1 MKHHIPIFNKDK
13 TEEVWLKVR
22 KLDANFSQDETNHRH
37 TYEELIWVKSGI
49 GTQLIDNQVYSI
61 TPNTLYFISK
71 GQVHNFQEGKNMDAY
86 IIAFDPNFLKSYFP
100 FQLAIISKK
109 LKNFN
114 AVPFIHPEIEEIDLV
129 IHQML
134 QEFNKPKSTLGRS
147 QTLIWFLMI
156 CLTIIER
163 RIQQLSPPNESLKP
177 DYKFSIY
184 QELLQLIEANFKTQ
198 HNLPFYTQ
206 QLGVS
211 IRNLT
216 SYSKIY
222 AGKTTKQLLME
233 RLIAEAK
240 RLLIFTPQSLKEIA
254 TNLGFE
260 ETSYF
265 IRVFRIQTKITPGQF
280 RINNQ
285 TTDI

>member
-22 KLDANFSQDETNHRH
+22 KLEANFSQDETNHRH

-49 GTQLIDNQVYSI
+49 GAQLIDNQIYSI
-61 TPNTLYFISK
+61 HPNTLYFISK
-71 GQVHNFQEGKNMDAY
+71 GQVHNFQEGKNMEAY
-86 IIAFDPNFLKSYFP
+86 IIAFDPNFLKTYFP
-100 FQLAIISKK
+100 FHLAIISKK

-114 AVPFIHPEIEEIDLV
+114 VIPFTTPEIEEVDLV
-129 IHQML
+129 MHQML
-134 QEFNKPKSTLGRS
+134 HEFNKPKSTFGRS

-156 CLTIIER
+156 FLTIIER
-163 RIQQLSPPNESLKP
+163 TIHRLSPINEVLKP

-184 QELLQLIEANFKTQ
+184 QDLLQLIEGNFKTQ
-198 HNLPFYTQ
+198 HNLSFYTK

-211 IRNLT
+211 SRNLT

-222 AGKTTKQLLME
+222 AGKTAKQLLVE
-233 RLIAEAK
+233 RIIAEAK
-240 RLLIFTPQSLKEIA
+240 RLLIFTPQSLTQIA

-265 IRVFRIQTKITPGQF
+265 IRFFRIQTRSTPGQF
-280 RINNQ
+280 RFEHQ
-285 TTDI
+285 A